1 MSSLFQKSWKTL
13 LINGSIAALIGLLF
27 LFITDDFLKTLI
39 LFFGIFLLAI
49 SLVMLCVD
57 IYNIC
62 KEKPWGINMLNSIIL
77 LVFGLI
83 FALYPDVISKLVY
96 LVFGLW
102 TAISGIFQL
111 STAIKY
117 RKHITQPG
125 IAIISAVFLSLLGIF
140 LIIYP
145 NFFQTTTTKII
156 GAFLLVT
163 GLWQIFNGFRFKRI
177 CKMEIEYTDAE
188 VVDEEQQDYK
198 N

>member
-1 MSSLFQKSWKTL
+1 MNMSSLFQKSWKTL
-13 LINGSIAALIGLLF
+13 LINGSVATAVGLLF
-27 LFITDDFLKTLI
+27 LFITNDFLKTLI
-39 LFFGIFLLAI
+39 FFFGIFLLAI
-49 SLVMLCVD
+49 SLVLLCID

-62 KEKPWGINMLNSIIL
+62 KEKPWGINMLNCIIL

-83 FALYPDVISKLVY
+83 FVLYPDVISKLVY

-111 STAIKY
+111 STSIKY
-117 RKHITQPG
+117 RKHIAQPG
-125 IAIISAVFLSLLGIF
+125 IAIMSAVFLSLLGIF
-140 LIIYP
+140 LIVYP

-177 CKMEIEYTDAE
+177 CKEETKYTKAEII
-188 VVDEEQQDYK
+188 DEE
-198 N
+198 